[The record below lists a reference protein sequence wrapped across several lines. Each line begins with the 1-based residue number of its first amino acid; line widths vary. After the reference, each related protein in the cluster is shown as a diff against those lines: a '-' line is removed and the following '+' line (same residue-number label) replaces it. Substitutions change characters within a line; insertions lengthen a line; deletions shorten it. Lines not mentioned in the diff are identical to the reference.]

1 MIELAVAQ
9 CFHVLFCNSCDL
21 VKSSLVYKLCAY
33 QVAAAAYAY
42 AASLDELST
51 VLGIYTANR
60 GYRYMLER
68 SLDSF
73 DISAA

>member
-51 VLGIYTANR
+51 VLRIYGTYC
-60 GYRYMLER
+60 GYRDMFQR
-68 SLDSF
+68 SL
-73 DISAA
+73 